1 MPGTGRKPSLKGK
14 PKGNKDNDIELH
26 PCGLCSKACLD
37 EFENKEDDSINCD
50 NCNKWFH
57 RKCVDILSD
66 SEWELLTGH
75 NPSILFKCRVCVGE
89 KGDRNREIKELKQQ
103 MTNFKND
110 FNAMLGENNK
120 KLVLEFE
127 KNFMPR
133 VDEFV
138 KEKFK
143 AYSMELEKKYEDKF
157 KQLENEIK
165 QNKEKVLQNEQK
177 PSQAN
182 LEKMIEDVKKSEVE
196 IEKRIENELKVYL
209 NKKEDKENRKNNII
223 IMRLEENTGDSEE
236 ERTNKDRIEIKKLLN
251 VTNPELEAELENAI
265 PKKTSL
271 RLGRKKEGI
280 NRPIKL
286 VLPDEEMKIDIFKGC
301 KKLKNSAFNHVSIQ
315 NDLTKEEQETNYRM
329 RQELR
334 QRKEK
339 GEKVC
344 IYRNQIIL
352 ESEHPRNRGKPEAS
366 V

>member
-1 MPGTGRKPSLKGK
+1 
-14 PKGNKDNDIELH
+14 
-26 PCGLCSKACLD
+26 
-37 EFENKEDDSINCD
+37 
-50 NCNKWFH
+50 
-57 RKCVDILSD
+57 
-66 SEWELLTGH
+66 
-75 NPSILFKCRVCVGE
+75 
-89 KGDRNREIKELKQQ
+89 

-127 KNFMPR
+127 KNVMPR

>member
-1 MPGTGRKPSLKGK
+1 MPGTGRKTSIKGK

>member
-1 MPGTGRKPSLKGK
+1 MPGTGRKTSLKSK
-14 PKGNKDNDIELH
+14 PKGIKDNDIELH

-127 KNFMPR
+127 KNVMPR

-196 IEKRIENELKVYL
+196 IEKKIENELKVYL

>member
-1 MPGTGRKPSLKGK
+1 MPGRKTSLKGK

>member
-1 MPGTGRKPSLKGK
+1 MPGTGRKTSLKSK
-14 PKGNKDNDIELH
+14 PKGIKDNDIELH

-196 IEKRIENELKVYL
+196 IEKKIENELKVYL